1 MATMQTPRKPEDIT
15 TEWLNAAFK
24 EGNAVPSA
32 SVADFSLEDIG
43 EGAGFTATVVR
54 INLTF
59 DRVHPDL
66 PASCIIKIPSVDP
79 VVREQAIS
87 ADLFGRENTFYSNYG
102 SNGPGRPPQHYYS
115 IADRENDDFILVME
129 DLGHARFV
137 KQLEGT
143 NAKDALAVVRTLGK
157 INAHHC
163 ETETLKSM
171 SWLPIFPVLANQFI
185 SSYAEGTPLLLQN
198 FGDFIPA
205 DFQAAMNAGT
215 KAHLPI
221 SKFLMTRPNSLVH
234 GDARIENIAFEAGGG
249 PESVRIFDWAGA
261 LRGPAIYD
269 LTYFI
274 AGSLDTDL
282 RRSMES
288 DILEAYYAE
297 MLEGGVQNFSMD
309 DLKENM
315 RICSTL
321 FFGFLSYVGKLVPP
335 TEAGRA
341 VMKSIVPP
349 MIELMR
355 DYDAI
360 ETLKNF

>member
-1 MATMQTPRKPEDIT
+1 MSTSRTPRKPEDIT
-15 TEWLNAAFK
+15 AEWLTATFK
-24 EGNAVPSA
+24 EGNVIPLATVT
-32 SVADFSLEDIG
+32 DFNVEDIG

-59 DRVHPDL
+59 DRDHPDL
-66 PASCIIKIPSVDP
+66 PATCIIKLPSVDP
-79 VVREQAIS
+79 AVREQAIS
-87 ADLFGRENTFYSNYG
+87 ADLFGRENTFYSNYN
-102 SNGPGRPPQHYYS
+102 SDGPGRPPQHYYS
-115 IADRENDDFILVME
+115 IADRDNDDYILVME
-129 DLGHARFV
+129 DLGHARFA
-137 KQLEGT
+137 KQLEST
-143 NAKDALAVVRTLGK
+143 SAEDALAVVRTLGR

-163 ETETLKSM
+163 ETEALNSM
-171 SWLPIFPVLANQFI
+171 PWLPTFPVLAEQFI

-198 FGDFIPA
+198 FGDFIPP
-205 DFQAAMNAGT
+205 DFQAAMDAGT
-215 KAHLPI
+215 RAHLPV
-221 SKFLMTRPNSLVH
+221 SRFLMTTPNSLVH
-234 GDARIENIAFEAGGG
+234 GDARIENIAFEVGKG
-249 PESVRIFDWAGA
+249 PDSVRIFDWAGA

-274 AGSLDTDL
+274 AGSLDTNL

-288 DILEAYYAE
+288 DLLEAYYTE
-297 MLEGGVQNFSMD
+297 MLAGGVQNFSMD

-335 TEAGRA
+335 DEAGRA
-341 VMKSIVPP
+341 VMQSIVPP

-360 ETLKNF
+360 ETLKRF

>member
-1 MATMQTPRKPEDIT
+1 MATMRTPRKPEDIT
-15 TEWLNAAFK
+15 AEWLNAAFSK
-24 EGNAVPSA
+24 GKAIPSA
-32 SVADFSLEDIG
+32 TVTDFSVNDIG

-54 INLTF
+54 IKLTF
-59 DRVHPDL
+59 DRDHPDL
-66 PASCIIKIPSVDP
+66 PASCIIKLPSIDP
-79 VVREQAIS
+79 AVREQAIS
-87 ADLFGRENTFYSNYG
+87 ADLFGRENTFYSNY
-102 SNGPGRPPQHYYS
+102 SSDRPGRPPQHYYS
-115 IADRENDDFILVME
+115 IADRDNDDFILVME

-143 NAKDALAVVRTLGK
+143 NAEDALAVVRTLGK

-163 ETETLKSM
+163 ETEALKSM
-171 SWLPIFPVLANQFI
+171 SWLPMFPVLAEQFI

-198 FGDFIPA
+198 FGDLIPP
-205 DFQAAMNAGT
+205 DFQAAMDAGT
-215 KAHLPI
+215 KAHLPV

-234 GDARIENIAFEAGGG
+234 GDARIENIAFEAGSG
-249 PESVRIFDWAGA
+249 PSFVRVFDWAGA

-274 AGSLDTDL
+274 ASSLDTSL

-288 DILEAYYAE
+288 DILEAYYTE
-297 MLEGGVQNFSMD
+297 MLEGGVQNFSMN

-315 RICSTL
+315 RVCSTL

-335 TEAGRA
+335 DEAGRV
-341 VMKSIVPP
+341 VMQSIVPP

-360 ETLKNF
+360 ETLKRF